1 MVNEKLRIAQH
12 EAGHAVVTLALGVP
26 LVRVTMTNTK
36 GFSDHGDMSNLPEPE
51 RRRRKTILCAAGRHS
66 QIRWNP
72 ETNGCGCDDDNKDIE
87 AECSFL
93 ETYMEK
99 EGKKFHRDTFKQE
112 CLDEAEDLVAK
123 HCVSIDLLVKKLLE
137 YGALTGD
144 EAAKA
149 IGWQNPQFSQMAKKY
164 RFRFTAYALFFLA
177 GAVVAFGSNSDSYV
191 QLYIEAIILVPLF
204 GIPACVLALINR
216 DPLLKLLAVGTALL
230 FGFQI
235 LYVNDAGLSTE
246 ALNLYA
252 RLFAASCLL
261 APLGVFVGLVFS
273 TRKSRT

>member
-72 ETNGCGCDDDNKDIE
+72 ETRGCGCDDDNKDID

-164 RFRFTAYALFFLA
+164 RFRFTAYDLFFLA
-177 GAVVAFGSNSDSYV
+177 GAVVRFWI
-191 QLYIEAIILVPLF
+191 QLRLVR
-204 GIPACVLALINR
+204 PALH
-216 DPLLKLLAVGTALL
+216 
-230 FGFQI
+230 
-235 LYVNDAGLSTE
+235 
-246 ALNLYA
+246 
-252 RLFAASCLL
+252 
-261 APLGVFVGLVFS
+261 
-273 TRKSRT
+273 